1 MQQSDINP
9 WYREPWPWIILG
21 LLGLGVVAGST
32 LALIA
37 LSSPPE
43 MVTGEY
49 ERLGRGI
56 TDMRSRTESARAL
69 GLTGVVVVEP
79 GQVSL
84 SLEADDVSSLP
95 ESLLVLFQHPAV
107 QDRDS
112 ILRLQQKEHGQYAA
126 VLEALPHE
134 RAHVIVTDLAQ
145 TWWLAGRMSGDE
157 PVELVPKRL

>member
-21 LLGLGVVAGST
+21 LLGLGIVAGST

-56 TDMRSRTESARAL
+56 TDMRSRTETARAL
-69 GLTGVVVVEP
+69 GLTGQIVIEP

-84 SLEADDVSSLP
+84 SLEADDTHGLP

-112 ILRLQQKEHGQYAA
+112 TIHLQQTGPGEYSATLDA
-126 VLEALPHE
+126 SPHE
-134 RAHVIVTDLAQ
+134 RVHVIVTDLAQ
-145 TWWLAGRMSGDE
+145 TWWLAGRMSGDQ

>member
-1 MQQSDINP
+1 MQQSEINP

-32 LALIA
+32 LAFIA

-56 TDMRSRTESARAL
+56 TDMRSRTEAARAL
-69 GLTGVVVVEP
+69 GLTGVIVIEA
-79 GQVSL
+79 GQVLL
-84 SLEADDVSSLP
+84 SLEADDVQNLP

-112 ILRLQQKEHGQYAA
+112 TIRLQQTRPGQYSA
-126 VLEALPHE
+126 VLAAPHE

-145 TWWLAGRMSGDE
+145 TWWLAGRMSGDQ